1 MYLSKRRGMRRVP
14 EMQRIRVICQIRKR
28 YRMHGMWLDGGF
40 TVEASLILPFV
51 LLLLFGLM
59 GLLFSFRDQVIVRG
73 EVLRICARGL
83 QDGQA
88 GLNDQDDQNAQGSG
102 RTLSEQFED
111 SLRERMWR
119 LQVEQGKVNVRSGK
133 VTVTARL
140 GRHGKKYSHRM
151 SLGRRKPSTVR
162 RYIGHEG
169 EHRDDS

>member
-1 MYLSKRRGMRRVP
+1 
-14 EMQRIRVICQIRKR
+14 
-28 YRMHGMWLDGGF
+28 MWLDGSF

-59 GLLFSFRDQVIVRG
+59 GLLFALRDQVIVRG
-73 EVLRICARGL
+73 EALCICARGL

-169 EHRDDS
+169 ERQDDS

>member
-14 EMQRIRVICQIRKR
+14 EMQRIRVICQIRQKHR
-28 YRMHGMWLDGGF
+28 EYGMWMDGSF
-40 TVEASLILPFV
+40 TIEASLILPFV

-59 GLLFSFRDQVIVRG
+59 GLLFSLRDQVILHG
-73 EVLRICARGL
+73 EVLRICARGM
-83 QDGQA
+83 QDGQD
-88 GLNDQDDQNAQGSG
+88 GLNDRENQNAQGSV

-111 SLRERMWR
+111 SLRKRMWR
-119 LQVEQGKVNVRSGK
+119 LQVEQGTVKVRPGK

-140 GRHGKKYSHRM
+140 GRHGKQYSHRM

-162 RYIGHEG
+162 RYIGGEG